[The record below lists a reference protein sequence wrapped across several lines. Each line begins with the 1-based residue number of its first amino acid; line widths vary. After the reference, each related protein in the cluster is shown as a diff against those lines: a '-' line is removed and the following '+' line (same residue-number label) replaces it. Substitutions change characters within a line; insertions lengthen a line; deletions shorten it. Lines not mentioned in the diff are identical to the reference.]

1 MGNQSATTTA
11 AATAISYSDSQRR
24 LKRQQQH
31 RPQMSLT
38 SQITTPPLRCDNPL
52 QRSTSDRCRLAH
64 RQRNAKIH
72 TNHPLLPIYSS
83 NNNTTTFS
91 ISSTSIIL
99 SNIISA
105 MLKTPTMAMT
115 NFRLNSKRTLP
126 SKVPIENNVCPTLT
140 DVLNL
145 ILQPPAH
152 KKVLLKRMVC
162 PPGFVVP
169 LCVNQTNLFYKYRS
183 C

>member
-1 MGNQSATTTA
+1 MGSQSATTTA

-24 LKRQQQH
+24 LKRQQPH
-31 RPQMSLT
+31 HPQMSLA

-52 QRSTSDRCRLAH
+52 QLSTSDRCRWTH

-83 NNNTTTFS
+83 NSTTTFS
-91 ISSTSIIL
+91 ISSTSVIH

-105 MLKTPTMAMT
+105 MLKTPTMATT
-115 NFRLNSKRTLP
+115 NFKLNSKRTLP
-126 SKVPIENNVCPTLT
+126 SKVPIENNLSPRSLS

-145 ILQPPAH
+145 ILHHYPA
-152 KKVLLKRMVC
+152 
-162 PPGFVVP
+162 
-169 LCVNQTNLFYKYRS
+169 
-183 C
+183 